1 MRRDAAT
8 DHDVHPLLRG
18 RHSPRAFTDAAVS
31 PATLRGILE
40 AARWA
45 PSCFNDQPWAFIVAP
60 REDEATFAAL
70 LGCLTPFNQAWAGS
84 APVLLLTVART
95 HFRHNQTPNRHAW
108 HDVGLATAQIT
119 LEAQARGLAAHVMA
133 GFDIEAATAA
143 FQLPDGYEP
152 VAAIALGHQRETLDG
167 LAPEVA
173 ERERA
178 ARQRRPQADFVW
190 GAGFEQPLRLA
201 GEAPWTPVL
210 DFWFGDLDD
219 RGEAHPAKEAEWFGK
234 SPAFDAEIL
243 RRFKGLYEELAR
255 GEHADWLEDPRGR
268 LATVVV
274 LDQLSRNMFRGDA
287 QMYAADERA
296 LALALEGL
304 ARGDDRSLQL
314 AERVFLYM
322 PLMHAEDVGHQERC
336 VALMTALR
344 ASAPAS
350 LREKYALHVKF
361 AGLHRD
367 VVARFG
373 HFPHRNDI
381 LGRPT
386 TPEEAVFLQGP
397 NSSF

>member
-1 MRRDAAT
+1 
-8 DHDVHPLLRG
+8 
-18 RHSPRAFTDAAVS
+18 
-31 PATLRGILE
+31 
-40 AARWA
+40 
-45 PSCFNDQPWAFIVAP
+45 
-60 REDEATFAAL
+60 
-70 LGCLTPFNQAWAGS
+70 
-84 APVLLLTVART
+84 
-95 HFRHNQTPNRHAW
+95 
-108 HDVGLATAQIT
+108 
-119 LEAQARGLAAHVMA
+119 
-133 GFDIEAATAA
+133 
-143 FQLPDGYEP
+143 
-152 VAAIALGHQRETLDG
+152 
-167 LAPEVA
+167 
-173 ERERA
+173 
-178 ARQRRPQADFVW
+178 
-190 GAGFEQPLRLA
+190 
-201 GEAPWTPVL
+201 
-210 DFWFGDLDD
+210 
-219 RGEAHPAKEAEWFGK
+219 
-234 SPAFDAEIL
+234 
-243 RRFKGLYEELAR
+243 

-287 QMYAADERA
+287 RMYAADERA

-381 LGRPT
+381 LGRTT